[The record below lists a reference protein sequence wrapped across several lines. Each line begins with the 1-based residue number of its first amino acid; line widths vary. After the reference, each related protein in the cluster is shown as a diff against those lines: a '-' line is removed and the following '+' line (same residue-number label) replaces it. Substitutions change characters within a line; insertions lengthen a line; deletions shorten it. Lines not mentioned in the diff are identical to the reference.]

1 MKLLR
6 FGNPGQEKPGL
17 QLADGRRIDASA
29 FGSDWDEAFFGG
41 DGLARLADWAKANAD
56 SAPVVDSAVRLGP
69 CVARPSKIICIGLN
83 YVDHAKES
91 GMPIPAEPIVFFKAT
106 SAIVGPN
113 DDVVIPKD
121 SKKTDWEVELAFV
134 IGKRANYVS
143 EEDALSHIAGYAVHN
158 DYSEREWQI
167 ERGGQWVKGKSCD
180 TFAPIGPFL
189 ATADEI
195 ADPQNLNLWLKLNGK
210 TIQNSSTAQMI
221 FGMKKLVSYLSQFM
235 SLLPGDVITTG
246 TPPGVGL
253 GFKPEPLFLKPGDV
267 VELGVEGLGEQRQV
281 ARAWSGQ

>member
-1 MKLLR
+1 MKLIR
-6 FGNPGQEKPGL
+6 FGTPGTEKPGL
-17 QLADGRRIDASA
+17 QLSDGRRIDASA

-41 DGLARLADWAKANAD
+41 DGLERLVTWAATNAA
-56 SAPVVDSAVRLGP
+56 SAPTVDPTVRLGP
-69 CVARPSKIICIGLN
+69 CITRPSKLICIGLN
-83 YVDHAKES
+83 YSDHAKES

-113 DDVVIPKD
+113 DDVIIPKN

-134 IGKRANYVS
+134 IGQKASYVS
-143 EEDALSHIAGYAVHN
+143 EDDALSHVAGYAVHN
-158 DYSEREWQI
+158 DYSEREWQL

-189 ATADEI
+189 ATRDEI
-195 ADPQNLNLWLKLNGK
+195 ADPQNLGLWLKLNGK

-221 FGMKKLVSYLSQFM
+221 FGVKTLVSYLSQFM
-235 SLLPGDVITTG
+235 TLLPGDVITTG

-267 VELGVEGLGEQRQV
+267 VELGVEGLGEQRQT
-281 ARAWSGQ
+281 AQAWS